1 MTASKAYL
9 KIKQILK
16 DIQFAVNDAQLFITA
31 SSLAYTTILSL
42 IPVLA
47 LSFVIFRAFGGLEK
61 LYDTLEPFILSN
73 LSEGTSE
80 DVMQKIRGF
89 INNVSVGTIG
99 AGGFLGLVFTSMS
112 LMLNIENT
120 FNRIWKVN
128 NTRSWFHRIA
138 SYWLFITLGP
148 LALSIGL
155 GIATSEKLPLT
166 KLLPTWSGGFV
177 LAACL
182 LTLVYKFVPN
192 TMVRWKFAFISG
204 FWSAVVWNLTR
215 VGFNLYVDRF
225 ASYNKIYGSVAAV
238 PILLFW
244 IYLIWLMILAGAA
257 LCATLQ
263 KRLDPGPN
271 EKQISPTISAD

>member
-1 MTASKAYL
+1 MTAAKAYL
-9 KIKQILK
+9 KAKQILK
-16 DIQFAVNDAQLFITA
+16 DTQFVINDAQLFITA

-61 LYDTLEPFILSN
+61 LYETLEPFILSN

-80 DVMQKIRGF
+80 DVMQKLRGL

-112 LMLNIENT
+112 LMLSIENT
-120 FNRIWKVN
+120 FNRIWKVE
-128 NTRSWFHRIA
+128 NTRSLFHRIA

-148 LALSIGL
+148 LALSVGL

-166 KLLPTWSGGFV
+166 RLLPTWSGAFA

-192 TMVRWKFAFISG
+192 TMVRWKFALISG
-204 FWSAVVWNLTR
+204 FWSAVIWSLTR
-215 VGFNLYVDRF
+215 LGFNLYVDRY
-225 ASYNKIYGSVAAV
+225 ASYNKIYGSLAAV

-257 LCATLQ
+257 LSATLQ

-271 EKQISPTISAD
+271 EKQISPPISTD